1 MLDQLLD
8 TFRKAS
14 ESSLRMQQDV
24 FKTLTQQWTTPFAGA
39 ASATSPT
46 GENAAAF
53 QKRFATLS
61 LELLKKHREALD
73 SAYASGIQ
81 IFEQALR
88 MTDARSPEDFRKVS
102 EDVWRKLADTYK
114 TESEARFRDLQKWMD
129 DSFQAAQKA
138 KPAAA
143 T

>member
-24 FKTLTQQWTTPFAGA
+24 FKTLTQQWTAPFPGSAGA
-39 ASATSPT
+39 ASPA

-53 QKRFATLS
+53 QKRFVTLA
-61 LELLKKHREALD
+61 LEMLKKHREALD

-81 IFEQALR
+81 IMEQALR
-88 MTDARSPEDFRKVS
+88 VTDVRSPEDFRKVS
-102 EDVWRKLADTYK
+102 EDVWRKLTETYK
-114 TESEARFRDLQKWMD
+114 TEAEARFRDFQKWMD
-129 DSFQAAQKA
+129 ESFLAAQKP
-138 KPAAA
+138 KPTA